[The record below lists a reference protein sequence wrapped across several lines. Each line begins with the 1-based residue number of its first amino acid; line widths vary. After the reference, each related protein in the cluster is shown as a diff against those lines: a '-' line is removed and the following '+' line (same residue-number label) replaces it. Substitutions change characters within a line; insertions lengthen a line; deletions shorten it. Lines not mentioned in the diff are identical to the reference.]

1 MSRGEDQDYQPEPH
15 RLRGFQT
22 AAAERPRRATRKTL
36 DYKEQPVVVV
46 SDEEAETTEGTT
58 EGAVERVPV
67 SGRGTKGLWAL
78 QSESVWSDIA
88 SDSTVK
94 SECW

>member
-1 MSRGEDQDYQPEPH
+1 M
-15 RLRGFQT
+15 
-22 AAAERPRRATRKTL
+22 
-36 DYKEQPVVVV
+36 VV
-46 SDEEAETTEGTT
+46 SDEGAETTEGTT

-94 SECW
+94 SECWSPRTVERRTGVLFEGVREVQS